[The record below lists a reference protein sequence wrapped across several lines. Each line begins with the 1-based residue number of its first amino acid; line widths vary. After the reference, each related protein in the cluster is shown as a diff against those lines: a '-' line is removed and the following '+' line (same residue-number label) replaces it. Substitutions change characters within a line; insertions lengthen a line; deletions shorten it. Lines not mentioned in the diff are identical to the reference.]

1 MDPLERLLDGND
13 DHVVSLD
20 ADHFADVRKAQ
31 TPAVVS
37 VSCSDSRM
45 PTEGIWSA
53 ISDGDLFTGS
63 NVGNQVWTD
72 IEGDRVVTDT
82 VGYAV
87 SSLGVD
93 LIAVVGHTGCGAI
106 TAAYDATL
114 GVDAEADTPAAVHAA
129 VERLVPLV
137 ETARSEG
144 VVDADTPRQE
154 AVNRL
159 VEYAVRRQV
168 AFLNAGADIPS
179 DITVAGFVYDFQ
191 AAYGGADGTAYL
203 ISLDGET
210 RPDRLRAELAPAF
223 RTHVNSLL
231 ASN

>member
-13 DHVVSLD
+13 DHVASLD
-20 ADHFADVRKAQ
+20 VDHFADVRERQ
-31 TPAVVS
+31 TPEVVS

-72 IEGDRVVTDT
+72 IDGDRVVTDT
-82 VGYAV
+82 IGYAV
-87 SSLGVD
+87 SALGVD
-93 LIAVVGHTGCGAI
+93 LVAVVGHTGCGAV

-114 GVDAEADTPAAVHAA
+114 GVDGGANSPAAVHAA

-137 ETARSEG
+137 EAARSEG
-144 VVDADTPRQE
+144 VVDADTPRRE

-159 VEYAVRRQV
+159 VEYTVRRQV
-168 AFLNAGADIPS
+168 EFLGADAGIPS
-179 DITVAGFVYDFQ
+179 SVTVAGFVYDFQ

-203 ISLDGET
+203 VSLDGET
-210 RPDRLRAELAPAF
+210 DPDRLRTALDPAF
-223 RTHVNSLL
+223 HSHVNSL
-231 ASN
+231 SSG

>member
-13 DHVVSLD
+13 DHVASLD
-20 ADHFADVRKAQ
+20 VDHFADVREGQ
-31 TPAVVS
+31 TPEVVS

-72 IEGDRVVTDT
+72 IDGDRVVTDT

-87 SSLGVD
+87 SALGVD
-93 LIAVVGHTGCGAI
+93 LVAVVGHTGCGAI
-106 TAAYDATL
+106 TTAYDATL
-114 GVDAEADTPAAVHAA
+114 GVDGGADSPTAVHAA

-137 ETARSEG
+137 ETAKSES
-144 VVDADTPRQE
+144 VVDADTPRRE

-159 VEYAVRRQV
+159 VEYAVRKQV
-168 AFLNAGADIPS
+168 EFLDVDAGIPS
-179 DITVAGFVYDFQ
+179 SVTVAGFVYDFQ

-203 ISLDGET
+203 VSLDGET
-210 RPDRLRAELAPAF
+210 NTDRLRAKLAPASHS
-223 RTHVNSLL
+223 HVKSLL
-231 ASN
+231 PSN

>member
-13 DHVVSLD
+13 DHVVTLD
-20 ADHFADVRKAQ
+20 ADHFADVREAQ

-72 IEGDRVVTDT
+72 IDGDRVVTDT

-93 LIAVVGHTGCGAI
+93 LVAVVGHTGCGAV

-114 GVDAEADTPAAVHAA
+114 GVDAEPDSPAAVHVA

-144 VVDADTPRQE
+144 VVNADTPRRE

-159 VEYAVRRQV
+159 VEYAVRKQV
-168 AFLNAGADIPS
+168 KFLDAAAGIPS
-179 DITVAGFVYDFQ
+179 GVTVAGFVYDFQ

-203 ISLDGET
+203 VSLDGET
-210 RPDRLRAELAPAF
+210 DADRLRAALDPGFHA
-223 RTHVNSLL
+223 HVKSL
-231 ASN
+231 SSD